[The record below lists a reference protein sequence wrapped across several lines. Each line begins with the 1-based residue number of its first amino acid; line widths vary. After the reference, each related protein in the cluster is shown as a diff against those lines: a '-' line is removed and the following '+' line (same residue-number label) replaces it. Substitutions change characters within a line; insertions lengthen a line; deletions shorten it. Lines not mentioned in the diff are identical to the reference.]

1 MPLGKFPERHYLNA
15 KRNVPDTDRETCFT
29 MTHEETRL
37 LTTSRFDVVE
47 RTSNTDSDQAV
58 RRQFIR
64 HPGAVTI
71 IPMVDEDHVCLIQ
84 NYRVSV
90 DETLIELPAGT
101 LEPDEAPEL
110 TAHRELIE
118 ETGYQAQSL
127 ERLHG
132 FFLSPGILDEWMQ
145 LYLATDLTPGPTARE
160 AGEQIEN
167 MVVPWNQAMS
177 LVREQKIHD
186 AKTIVGLLYYDQL
199 RSSASQ

>member
-1 MPLGKFPERHYLNA
+1 M
-15 KRNVPDTDRETCFT
+15 
-29 MTHEETRL
+29 
-37 LTTSRFDVVE
+37 E
-47 RTSNTDSDQAV
+47 RTSNTDSGEPV
-58 RRQFIR
+58 RRQFVR

-71 IPMVDEDHVCLIQ
+71 IPMIDEDHVCLIQ

-90 DETLIELPAGT
+90 NETLIELPAGT
-101 LEPDEAPEL
+101 LETDEAPEL

-127 ERLHG
+127 QRLHG

-145 LYLATDLTPGPTARE
+145 LYLATDLLPGQPARE

-167 MVVPWNQAMS
+167 MIVPWEQAMS

-199 RSSASQ
+199 RSSPSQ

>member
-1 MPLGKFPERHYLNA
+1 MPP
-15 KRNVPDTDRETCFT
+15 
-29 MTHEETRL
+29 EETQL
-37 LTTSRFDVVE
+37 LTTARFDVVE
-47 RTSNTDSDQAV
+47 RTTDTDSGQTV

-84 NYRVSV
+84 NYRDSV
-90 DETLIELPAGT
+90 NETLIELPAGT
-101 LEPDEAPEL
+101 RETDEAPEL

-118 ETGYQAQSL
+118 ETGYQAKSL

-145 LYLATDLTPGPTARE
+145 LYLATDLILGPAARE

-167 MVVPWNQAMS
+167 MVVPWEQAIS
-177 LVREQKIHD
+177 LVQEQKIHD

-199 RSSASQ
+199 RSGGSQ

>member
-1 MPLGKFPERHYLNA
+1 
-15 KRNVPDTDRETCFT
+15 
-29 MTHEETRL
+29 MTAEETHL

-47 RTSNTDSDQAV
+47 RTSQTDTGQPI
-58 RRQFIR
+58 RRQVIK

-84 NYRVSV
+84 NYRISV
-90 DETLIELPAGT
+90 KETLIELPAGT

-118 ETGYQAQSL
+118 ETGYQAKSI

-132 FFLSPGILDEWMQ
+132 FFLSPGILNEWMQ
-145 LYLATDLTPGPTARE
+145 LYLATDLTPGPAARE
-160 AGEQIEN
+160 AGEQIDN
-167 MVVPWNQAMS
+167 MVVSWKQAMN
-177 LVREQKIHD
+177 LVQEQKIRD

-199 RSSASQ
+199 RSGSRE